1 MWNYDEFVAKAKLY
15 FLRAS
20 ERSRADDEFTFWL
33 LLGSEFLLR
42 APLAQKGSFLLAVP
56 EGPSLMHAAGYT
68 SATSEPKSIPYKT
81 VCERL
86 KIIIPEFSKVYDDA
100 MYLANVRNEELHS
113 SNSTLANLHSAAWMP
128 RFLRVVEVIAS
139 HLTLPVETLIDSEII
154 EHARSL
160 ANEEDARIQRTVSQ
174 KIAAAKDFYS
184 KLLEAEVESRR
195 ILKIP
200 ATRGRFYSTAECP
213 ACEEKAFLFE
223 KVVRSTRER
232 VVDDA
237 IENDQIMVSTDFQC
251 LVCGLT
257 LGGMSEVRI
266 AKLETERVVT
276 WTTEPEERFEIE
288 PQYIEPEM
296 EEEYGND

>member
-1 MWNYDEFVAKAKLY
+1 MWNYDEFIAKAKLY

-20 ERSRADDEFTFWL
+20 DRDRADDEFTLWL

-68 SATSEPKSIPYKT
+68 SATSEPKSVPYKT

-86 KIIIPEFSKVYDDA
+86 KIIIPDFSKVYDDA

-128 RFLRVVEVIAS
+128 RFLRVAEVIAT
-139 HLTLPVETLIDSEII
+139 HLTIPLADFIDSEII

-160 ANEEDARIQRTVSQ
+160 ANEEDARIQRAVSL
-174 KIAAAKDFYS
+174 KITAAKEFYS
-184 KLLEAEVESRR
+184 KLREAEVESRR

-200 ATRGRFYSTAECP
+200 PTGGRPWSAAECP
-213 ACEEKAFLFE
+213 ACKESAFLFE

-232 VVDDA
+232 VVDDL

-251 LVCGLT
+251 LVCGLI
-257 LGGMSEVRI
+257 LVGMSEVRI

-288 PQYIEPEM
+288 PQYLEPV
-296 EEEYGND
+296 EEYGND